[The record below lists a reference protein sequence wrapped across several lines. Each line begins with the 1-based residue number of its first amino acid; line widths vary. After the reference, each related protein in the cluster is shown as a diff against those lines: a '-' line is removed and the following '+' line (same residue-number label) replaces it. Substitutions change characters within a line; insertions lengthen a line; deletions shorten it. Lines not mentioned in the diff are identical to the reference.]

1 MTGSG
6 ARRAQWNLLLLQ
18 HVVAPA
24 YAAALKAAAAAL
36 GPGAAYDRLWPAA
49 DVAAPWRTLLVAL
62 WVGEPQRDREAG
74 GWGEPG
80 LGSLRPLRKTVL

>member
-6 ARRAQWNLLLLQ
+6 ARRAQWNALLLQ

-62 WVGEPQRDREAG
+62 WVRGGAEGRGLG
-74 GWGEPG
+74 GWRTGVREFV
-80 LGSLRPLRKTVL
+80 LGGDGSG